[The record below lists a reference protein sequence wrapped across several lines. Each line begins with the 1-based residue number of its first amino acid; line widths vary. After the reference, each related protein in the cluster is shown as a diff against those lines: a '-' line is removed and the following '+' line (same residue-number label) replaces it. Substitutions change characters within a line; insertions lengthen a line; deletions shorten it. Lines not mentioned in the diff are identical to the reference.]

1 MPWVGV
7 DLCDALTVILAIM
20 RGIWRELFDRQIFPQ
35 GQRSAKA
42 SPQKGSVRQTQQCGL
57 VSSEPIRVKC
67 SPMLLLFCQCSP
79 RYSAKILLAPLSQLM
94 VISPPFG
101 VTGRPDV
108 ADPITAISGHVL
120 LAAVA
125 ISL

>member
-1 MPWVGV
+1 
-7 DLCDALTVILAIM
+7 M
-20 RGIWRELFDRQIFPQ
+20 RGIWRELFNGQVVPQ
-35 GQRSAKA
+35 GQRSAK
-42 SPQKGSVRQTQQCGL
+42 PPPKKRSVRQAQQSGL
-57 VSSEPIRVKC
+57 VLVEPIRVKC
-67 SPMLLLFCQCSP
+67 SPMLLVFCQCSP
-79 RYSAKILLAPLSQLM
+79 RYSAKILDEPLSQLT

-101 VTGRPDV
+101 VTGRPEV

>member
-20 RGIWRELFDRQIFPQ
+20 RGIWRQLFDGQIFPQ
-35 GQRSAKA
+35 GQRSAK
-42 SPQKGSVRQTQQCGL
+42 PPPEKGSIRQTHQSGL
-57 VSSEPIRVKC
+57 VLVEPIRVKC
-67 SPMLLLFCQCSP
+67 SPMLRVFCH
-79 RYSAKILLAPLSQLM
+79 YSAKILLAPLSQLM

-108 ADPITAISGHVL
+108 AESITAINGEL
-120 LAAVA
+120 LAVPV
-125 ISL
+125 SLYSTIF

>member
-1 MPWVGV
+1 
-7 DLCDALTVILAIM
+7 M
-20 RGIWRELFDRQIFPQ
+20 RGIWRKLFDGQVVPQ

-42 SPQKGSVRQTQQCGL
+42 SPEERSVRQAQQSGL
-57 VSSEPIRVKC
+57 VSCEPIRVKC

-79 RYSAKILLAPLSQLM
+79 RYSAKILDAPLSQLI

-108 ADPITAISGHVL
+108 ACPITAISGE
-120 LAAVA
+120 LAAVPV
-125 ISL
+125 SL